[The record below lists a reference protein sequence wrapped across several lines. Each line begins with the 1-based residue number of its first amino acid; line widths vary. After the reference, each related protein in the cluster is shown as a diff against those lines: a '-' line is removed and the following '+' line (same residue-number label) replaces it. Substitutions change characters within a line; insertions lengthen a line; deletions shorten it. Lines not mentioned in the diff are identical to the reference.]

1 MKLHKILI
9 VNILLFIIIFL
20 FGEICCL
27 CSGYKFHKRF
37 IQGKSETVEYILSRY
52 TTDVNLEYY
61 NVPNEKMR
69 PVAGK
74 NFKKNPIVLFGCSV
88 TYGNRLKDDENFSGI
103 LSKLTK
109 RPVYNMAGDGWTF
122 SHMLKNLQS
131 NPVLENI
138 NPDYIIYTFI
148 TDQKRR
154 LYFYQG
160 WPHDTGLYLRYKLD
174 KDNNIVEI
182 KPKYQFFWR
191 SMLVKTIQYKIEE
204 NKIKNIEK
212 SDALMLG
219 ILKESV
225 KIIKN
230 RYPKAKLIML
240 LYSYNDCKKGERN
253 IYSNSEFLSEYQENE
268 IKKMGFEIVNVEQEM
283 GFPPCT
289 PEYKVD
295 NHHPSKKFWSEF
307 TPILIK
313 KFKL

>member
-1 MKLHKILI
+1 MKLLKIITINLLSLAI
-9 VNILLFIIIFL
+9 VLFVL
-20 FGEICCL
+20 EIYCL
-27 CSGYKFHKRF
+27 VNAYNFQK
-37 IQGKSETVEYILSRY
+37 EYIPKKSDTIRYLLSRY

-61 NVPNEKMR
+61 SVPNEKMR
-69 PVAGK
+69 PIAGE
-74 NFKKNPIVLFGCSV
+74 NLKKNPIILFGCSV
-88 TYGNRLKDDENFSGI
+88 TYGNKLQDDENFSGI

-122 SHMLKNLQS
+122 SHMLKNLQT

-138 NPDYIIYTFI
+138 NPEYIIYTFI

-160 WPHDTGLYLRYKLD
+160 WPHDTGLYLRYKLA

-191 SMLVKTIQYKIEE
+191 LYLFKTIQYKIQEYRD
-204 NKIKNIEK
+204 KNIEN
-212 SDALMLG
+212 SNSLMFG

-230 RYPKAKLIML
+230 RYPKTKLIML
-240 LYSYNDCKKGERN
+240 LYSDSDCKKDERD
-253 IYSNSEFLSEYQENE
+253 ILQNSDFLSEYEENE
-268 IKKMGFEIVNVEQEM
+268 IKKLGFEIVNIEQEM

-289 PEYKVD
+289 TEYKVD
-295 NHHPSKKFWSEF
+295 DHHPSKKFWIEF
-307 TPILIK
+307 TPKLIK
-313 KFKL
+313 KFNM